1 MLNNYTLQSKLFKTP
16 YKIKMC
22 SRKQYIYIY
31 IYIYL
36 HTISSFTNCNYKNWS
51 KQNNDI
57 LNNTSLWHHLL
68 NYVFLCDFTDTPWQI
83 KSDGILAKLV
93 IKSGR
98 SNSLVRSPALL
109 WLRITSN
116 PNFENIDL
124 MNLLLES
131 ASKSSTVIV
140 TPGPCLRSEPTA
152 NWYR

>member
-1 MLNNYTLQSKLFKTP
+1 MLNNYTLQSKLLKLHTKLKCVLVNNI
-16 YKIKMC
+16 YT
-22 SRKQYIYIY
+22 YID
-31 IYIYL
+31 
-36 HTISSFTNCNYKNWS
+36 TISSFFSNCNYKYLS

-57 LNNTSLWHHLL
+57 LNNTSLRHHLL
-68 NYVFLCDFTDTPWQI
+68 NYVLLCDFTDTPWQI